1 MEYEKENLFEIV
13 QIDLKIENFTILN
26 WRFGRVAGLARLS
39 KCVFQVSRHPKKSGI
54 KKNNVKLIKFKKK
67 PQIYVRM
74 SLTEPIILNIGLLR
88 SEWTFKKKTSKS
100 GC

>member
-54 KKNNVKLIKFKKK
+54 KKNNVKLIKLKKK
-67 PQIYVRM
+67 IYVRM
-74 SLTEPIILNIGLLR
+74 SLTEPLFCRLGANGSLNPA
-88 SEWTFKKKTSKS
+88 FKLIARVRNI
-100 GC
+100 